1 MKKILF
7 FLAAFAGLQMVA
19 QEIKILDITTE
30 PEDTGKVIYT
40 VMITP
45 GRTDTIE
52 LLTFEC
58 TYQQTFPFEDS
69 TGRKVNKI
77 HEPVSF
83 TYKTRNIKLVNE
95 LDAYINF
102 RVPLKLEL
110 LKPIYGEKT
119 FNENFPVR
127 ISTIKITAKNG
138 DNILWEHT
146 VPGGGRFVWDEATKK
161 LKLVA
166 SKSSQFSDRNY

>member
-1 MKKILF
+1 MKKLLF
-7 FLAAFAGLQMVA
+7 LLAAFAGLQMAA
-19 QEIKILDITTE
+19 QEIKVLDITTE

-58 TYQQTFPFEDS
+58 TYHQKFPFEDS
-69 TGRKVNKI
+69 TGKKVNKI

-95 LDAYINF
+95 LDSYINF
-102 RVPLKLEL
+102 RVPLTLEL
-110 LKPIYGEKT
+110 LKPIFGEKT
-119 FNENFPVR
+119 FDEKSPITV
-127 ISTIKITAKNG
+127 STIKITAKNG
-138 DNILWEHT
+138 KDILWEYT
-146 VPGGGRFVWDEATKK
+146 VPASGRFMYDEETKK
-161 LKLVA
+161 LKRVE
-166 SKSSQFSDRNY
+166 SKSTQFSDRNY